1 MPMSWRR
8 LTIAST
14 AALLLAA
21 GIATAVHLLVDPQ
34 KLKDIAQAKAR
45 AAWGRDVQVGDV
57 ALNLLPWPS
66 VRATKV
72 AFAAPPWAR
81 SRNVLEVDQVDA
93 NLELVPLFVGKVR
106 VKTLSLEGVKAAL
119 EEADDGAENWSRGGT
134 EASEGAKAPVE
145 GPLAI
150 GSIHLRNV
158 VVHRRVGS
166 VDSAPWLIEEAS
178 ADVEPGLRNVH
189 VEAKVKRH
197 DQPLAVSARFAD
209 LSHLGEAGAVTD
221 GRVELAFARTRATLE
236 GRLPLE
242 RSLQGHAL
250 HAEASSKSLE
260 DVFAFMGFERGATAP
275 FALSFTSRGTGEVA
289 ELQAIAM
296 TLGELKVQGE
306 LRVAIGKDSRRI
318 TGRLASNRIDWLK
331 TLQQSGGKVKPP
343 RHDGEVFHADPV
355 AWRAISFLGAIDAP
369 QLDLAVESLRLGN
382 GLQLENVKA
391 RAKLGGGAV
400 EFAPFSAAMLGG
412 SGSGTL
418 RLDAPKKSIRF
429 AFDGDKLSLE
439 QWFEQRGRK
448 IPFKDGPMTVKAS
461 LAMGGETFRELAASV
476 TGPVTLR
483 MGRGTWLSAK
493 AGEMEEM
500 MVSALAA
507 KGASDLHFECA
518 AAKLDFKRGRA
529 SGGRVLG
536 ARTDV
541 SQLLTGG
548 AIDFRD
554 ETVDLHGRVQAR
566 KGITLGLATLAGG
579 VRISGKVARPRIG
592 MDPDEKPALLA
603 RAAAAVATAGASIV
617 GETLLTAA
625 ARDDPCEAV
634 FK

>member
-1 MPMSWRR
+1 MPMNWRR
-8 LTIAST
+8 LTIASA
-14 AALLLAA
+14 AALVLLAA
-21 GIATAVHLLVDPQ
+21 GIATAVHLLVDPE
-34 KLKDIAQAKAR
+34 KLRDIAQARAR
-45 AAWGRDVQVGDV
+45 AEWGRDVQVGGV

-93 NLELVPLFVGKVR
+93 NLELAPLFVGKVR

-119 EEADDGAENWSRGGT
+119 EEADDGADNWSRGGT
-134 EASEGAKAPVE
+134 EASEGARAPVD

-150 GSIHLRNV
+150 GSVHVRNV

-166 VDSAPWLIEEAS
+166 VDSAPWVIEEAS

-197 DQPLAVSARFAD
+197 DQPLAVSARLAD
-209 LSHLGEAGAVTD
+209 LSRLGEAGAVSE
-221 GRVELAFARTRATLE
+221 GRVELAFAQTRATIE

-260 DVFAFMGFERGATAP
+260 DVFAFMGFERGRTAP
-275 FALSFTSRGTGEVA
+275 FALSFVSRGTAAGA
-289 ELQAIAM
+289 ELGSIAM
-296 TLGELKVQGE
+296 ALGELKVQGE
-306 LRVAIGKDSRRI
+306 LRVATGKGARRV

-331 TLQQSGGKVKPP
+331 TLEQSGGKVKPP

-355 AWRAISFLGAIDAP
+355 AWRAISFLGAVDA

-391 RAKLGGGAV
+391 RAKLGDGVV

-412 SGSGTL
+412 SGGGSL
-418 RLDAPKKSIRF
+418 RLDAPKKSIKV
-429 AFDGDKLSLE
+429 AFEGDKLSLG
-439 QWFEQRGRK
+439 QWFEQRGSK
-448 IPFKDGPMTVKAS
+448 VPFKDGPMTIKAT
-461 LAMGGETFRELAASV
+461 LAMAGETFRELAASV

-483 MGRGTWLSAK
+483 MGRGTWASAK
-493 AGEMEEM
+493 AGEIEEM
-500 MVSALAA
+500 MVSALAS
-507 KGASDLHFECA
+507 KGSTDLHFECA
-518 AAKLDFKRGRA
+518 AAKLDFTRGRA

-536 ARTDV
+536 VRTDV